1 MLLGRVRGLSR
12 GWALGYLL
20 ALPVLAA
27 QGRLA
32 ASEVQAKPQRLDRIV
47 AVVGPSIILES
58 DLLREL
64 KLSPLIAARLSE
76 FTRRPTPE
84 EIAQIQAELRPKILE
99 TLVGDELILLE
110 AQKYPSLA
118 LSDAELEGYLLNIAK
133 GNQMESIAQ
142 LRQEVERSGD
152 YGSWAQYRSTMRR
165 QVGVYK
171 IEVSLVPVP
180 DVTET
185 EIRAHYRELGKG
197 EEAKVRA
204 QRWLFDTENA
214 AKAQLSAIK
223 GEAAQDGTEVEITPG
238 SSLPAV
244 EEALFS
250 AAQGDVVGPVS
261 LGNRWAVF
269 VVNEVVE
276 SKLAPYESVR
286 DQLARKLEEERRIKA
301 TAAYRETLRSNTHVE
316 LR

>member
-1 MLLGRVRGLSR
+1 MKRWGILGLSL
-12 GWALGYLL
+12 ALGLGL
-20 ALPVLAA
+20 ALAGGPNGPIRTA
-27 QGRLA
+27 
-32 ASEVQAKPQRLDRIV
+32 QAKPQRLDRIV

-64 KLSPLIAARLSE
+64 KLSPLIAARLAE
-76 FTRRPTPE
+76 FTRRPTPQ

-133 GNQMESIAQ
+133 GNQMDSIAQ

-152 YGSWAQYRSTMRR
+152 YGSWAQYRATMRR

-197 EEAKVRA
+197 EEAKVKAR
-204 QRWLFDTENA
+204 RWLFDSE
-214 AKAQLSAIK
+214 K
-223 GEAAQDGTEVEITPG
+223 AAQAQIDALKANPEQEGTDIELSPG
-238 SSLPAV
+238 ASVPAV
-244 EEALFS
+244 EDALFS
-250 AAQGDVVGPVS
+250 AKQGDVVGPVA
-261 LGNRWAVF
+261 LGRRWAVF
-269 VVNEVVE
+269 AVQEVVE

-286 DQLARKLEEERRIKA
+286 DQLQRKLEEERRKKA
-301 TAAYRETLRSNTHVE
+301 TSAYRDQLRSNTHVE
-316 LR
+316 IR

>member
-1 MLLGRVRGLSR
+1 MFRRVNRSALGVAL
-12 GWALGYLL
+12 GWAL
-20 ALPVLAA
+20 ATAA
-27 QGRLA
+27 VPQ
-32 ASEVQAKPQRLDRIV
+32 VQAKPQRLDGIV

-64 KLSPLIAARLSE
+64 KLSPLIAARLAE
-76 FTRRPTPE
+76 FTRRPSPQ

-133 GNQMESIAQ
+133 GNQMDSIAQ

-185 EIRAHYRELGKG
+185 EIRAHYREMGKG
-197 EEAKVRA
+197 EEAKVKAR
-204 QRWLFDTENA
+204 RWVFDTEQA
-214 AKAQLSAIK
+214 AKAQI
-223 GEAAQDGTEVEITPG
+223 AALQASPELEGPEVELSPG
-238 SSLPAV
+238 ASTPAV
-244 EEALFS
+244 EDALFS
-250 AAQGDVVGPVS
+250 AKQGDVVGPLA
-261 LGNRWAVF
+261 LGTRWAVF
-269 VVNEVVE
+269 SVQEVVE
-276 SKLAPYESVR
+276 SKLAPYETVR
-286 DQLARKLEEERRIKA
+286 DQLQRKLEEERRLKA
-301 TAAYRETLRSNTHVE
+301 TAAYREQLRSNTHVE
-316 LR
+316 IR